1 MIRERGFTLV
11 ELLVVL
17 ALVVILA
24 GLGAGG
30 LRAIKDAHDRH
41 SAQALLEQAFALA
54 RQTAR
59 ACATRVTLTLAA
71 GDPHL
76 RIQSADGR
84 LQRQQPL
91 PGGLAASRD
100 LVWRFDA
107 VGQLHGPARLT
118 LHGRATS
125 LSLDLAPDD
134 PTQLAGLAP

>member
-1 MIRERGFTLV
+1 MKREHGFTLV

-24 GLGAGG
+24 GLGSSG
-30 LRAIKDAHDRH
+30 LRAIKIDHDRH
-41 SAQALLEQAFALA
+41 SAQVLLEQAFALA

-59 ACATRVTLTLAA
+59 ARATRVTLTLAA

-76 RIQSADGR
+76 RIESADGR

-91 PGGLAASRD
+91 PGGLAAPRD

-118 LHGRATS
+118 LQGHATT
-125 LSLDLAPDD
+125 LSLELAPED
-134 PTQLAGLAP
+134 PTRLAELGP